1 MHYACAAGSIS
12 CVVALLNKGCD
23 LREANN
29 EGCIPL
35 DHIPESKQ
43 GNLGKLLRKAGG
55 LKLLLLYICFF
66 IFQQMIPEQFDQKIS
81 KAPLHRC
88 TSK

>member
-1 MHYACAAGSIS
+1 MFYLIFTFRKCRKGNTALHYAYAAGSIS
-12 CVVALLNKGCD
+12 CAVAFLNKGCD

-29 EGCIPL
+29 KGLIPL

-55 LKLLLLYICFF
+55 FKLVLL
-66 IFQQMIPEQFDQKIS
+66 
-81 KAPLHRC
+81 
-88 TSK
+88 

>member
-1 MHYACAAGSIS
+1 MFYLIFTFRKCRKGNTALHYACSAGSIS
-12 CVVALLNKGCD
+12 CAVALLNKGCD

-29 EGCIPL
+29 KGLIPL

-55 LKLLLLYICFF
+55 FKLVLL
-66 IFQQMIPEQFDQKIS
+66 
-81 KAPLHRC
+81 
-88 TSK
+88 